1 MFTGIHTVIFYV
13 NDIEKS
19 KDFYTNVLG
28 LEIVDDQGLY
38 VSFRGSEDSNTVLAL
53 NAYGKEG
60 QHAGHQTVI
69 LRTKEI
75 KRTYEKLKSKVSF
88 TEELNKRPWGW
99 TFIFNDPDG
108 NKIEVLE

>member
-19 KDFYTNVLG
+19 KDFYTKVLG
-28 LEIVDDQGLY
+28 LKVVDDQGLY
-38 VSFRGSEDSNTVLAL
+38 VSFKCSGGSDSVLAC

-60 QHAGHQTVI
+60 QFAGHQTVI
-69 LRTKEI
+69 LRTKDI
-75 KRTYEKLKSKVSF
+75 KNTYDRLRNKVIVI
-88 TEELNKRPWGW
+88 EELNEKPWGW
-99 TFIFNDPDG
+99 TFIFRDPDG